1 MPREKSSLYFSL
13 GIVAFVRILFAKHN
27 LSSFKFSTE
36 YGERT
41 MLVNTPILEVY
52 LLFHHLRLKTIYNL
66 K

>member
-41 MLVNTPILEVY
+41 MLVNTPILDGYV
-52 LLFHHLRLKTIYNL
+52 LT
-66 K
+66 